1 MIQIKGNNDLDT
13 DLRTDAL
20 QALNKLPTDV
30 LTRLMKLSKSQTALG
45 YLDNE
50 SGFNTIKAFLNIQ

>member
-1 MIQIKGNNDLDT
+1 MIQIQGKNDLDT
-13 DLRTDAL
+13 DLRTEAL

-30 LTRLMKLSKSQTALG
+30 LTRLNRLSKSQTALG
-45 YLDNE
+45 YLKSE